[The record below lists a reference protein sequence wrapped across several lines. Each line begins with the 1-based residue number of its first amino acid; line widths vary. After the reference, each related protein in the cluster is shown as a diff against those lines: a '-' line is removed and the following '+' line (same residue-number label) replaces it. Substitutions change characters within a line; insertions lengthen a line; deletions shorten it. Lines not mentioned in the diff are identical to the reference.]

1 MKNVQLTRRMTRT
14 AQNVESVESLSA
26 HAAAERPSYLGR
38 SNAHGRLSLFHKN
51 TVAFAPD
58 PDTLPSHI
66 DAIANLPAPYR
77 IRKGTSDFDS
87 SIPLHLQ
94 SNRKTGSIVGD
105 DVDED
110 KPRTSQVKF
119 SKIQLPPPYKKHWT
133 EIEGRRAKRD
143 FIYGRDEDYEFS
155 ERDSRVKST
164 CCGVLFFHTIELLDL
179 IVNTQ
184 CKFALQWKLEVYV

>member
-1 MKNVQLTRRMTRT
+1 MNDFHLTRRMTRT
-14 AQNVESVESLSA
+14 AHNVESMESLSA
-26 HAAAERPSYLGR
+26 HAATAARPSYLGR
-38 SNAHGRLSLFHKN
+38 SNAPGRLSLFHKN

-77 IRKGTSDFDS
+77 IRKGTSDFDP

-94 SNRKTGSIVGD
+94 HNRKTRSSSTILDGNA
-105 DVDED
+105 DED
-110 KPRTSQVKF
+110 KPRPSQLKF
-119 SKIQLPPPYKKHWT
+119 SKIQLPPPYKKHWA

-179 IVNTQ
+179 VVNTQ
-184 CKFALQWKLEVYV
+184 CKVFLQLNL